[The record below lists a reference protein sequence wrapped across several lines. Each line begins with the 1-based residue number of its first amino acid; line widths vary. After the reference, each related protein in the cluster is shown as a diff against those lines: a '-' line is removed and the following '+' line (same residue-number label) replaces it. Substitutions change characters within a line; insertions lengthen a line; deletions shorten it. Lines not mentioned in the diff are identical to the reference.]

1 MRISLVL
8 LSIGMCIGANSQDV
22 SGHQTE
28 DAVQHV
34 DDGRFLIHGQLN
46 NIEDGVVLNLY
57 EELTGSMLA
66 IVASDTLRNGQF
78 TLSDTVPQGA
88 ARKLYIIP
96 EGSGF
101 PNYFLNIWVK
111 PGANIQITGQ
121 DKLHPLWKVESNVP
135 EQQTEN
141 AIGRQAYDE
150 RLRRMQLIT
159 EESNWMEDADKLQ
172 ENWPKVDS
180 LRKLQKPLEKVVLTS
195 ELEFMKTIPVD
206 SAWIDTYCHYASL
219 LNAYPY
225 LREPLLSLY
234 PRLSADFISTEKG
247 REVTAYVYPGKV
259 VKEGD
264 DMVDGTL
271 YDLDGNTHHLS
282 EFKGKYILLDFWS
295 QGCGPCIMSI
305 PELERL
311 SETYQDKMAVVSICE
326 DGKKHWQEYVR
337 KRQLKGNQWNELISG
352 RTGLAATYQVRGIPH
367 YVLISP
373 EGKVLKMWSGY
384 GEGSLQIE
392 LEKHLH

>member
-1 MRISLVL
+1 MKQLFL
-8 LSIGMCIGANSQDV
+8 LSALLFALV
-22 SGHQTE
+22 SR
-28 DAVQHV
+28 A
-34 DDGRFLIHGQLN
+34 DDRFLIHGRLN

-57 EELTGSMLA
+57 EQAGRLLTV
-66 IVASDTLRNGQF
+66 IASDTLRNGQF
-78 TLSDTVPQGA
+78 TLSDTISQNVTRQ
-88 ARKLYIIP
+88 LYFIP
-96 EGSGF
+96 DGSGF
-101 PNYFLNIWVK
+101 PNYFLYIWVK
-111 PGANIQITGQ
+111 SGADIQITGQ
-121 DKLHPLWKVESNVP
+121 NKLHPLWKVKSNVP

-141 AIGRQAYDE
+141 AIDRQAYNE
-150 RLRRMQLIT
+150 RLRRMQLIA
-159 EESNWMEDADKLQ
+159 EESYWMEDDTKFH
-172 ENWPKVDS
+172 ENWPKIDS
-180 LRKLQKPLEKVVLTS
+180 LRKLQKPLEEVIHTS

-206 SAWIDTYCHYASL
+206 IVWIDKYCHYSSL

-234 PRLSADFISTEKG
+234 PKLSADFLCTEKG
-247 REVTAYVYPGKV
+247 REITAYLYPGKV

-271 YDLDGNTHHLS
+271 YDLDGNIRHLA

-311 SETYQDKMAVVSICE
+311 SESYQDKMAVVSICE
-326 DGKKHWQEYVR
+326 DGKKQWQEFVR
-337 KRQLKGNQWNELISG
+337 KRQLKGNQWNELRSG
-352 RTGLAATYQVRGIPH
+352 RTGLAATYQVQGIPH

-384 GEGSLQIE
+384 GEGSLQRMIE
-392 LEKHLH
+392 KYL